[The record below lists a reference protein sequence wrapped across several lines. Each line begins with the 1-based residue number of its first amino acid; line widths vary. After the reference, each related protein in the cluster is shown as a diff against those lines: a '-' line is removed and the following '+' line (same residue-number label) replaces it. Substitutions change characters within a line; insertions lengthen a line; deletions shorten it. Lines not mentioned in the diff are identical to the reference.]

1 MTHATRF
8 VAVAVLVALAA
19 GTPVQ
24 GQTPEIDAL
33 RARAEAG
40 VTEAQYD
47 LGNMYRNGRGV
58 PQGNAEAVHWYRL
71 AADQGVARA
80 QYGLGF
86 MYDNGRDVRQDK
98 AEAARWYRLAA
109 DQGYVPALT
118 NLGNMYE
125 TGEGGMLVHQAG
137 RVFAWEVFDYLN
149 GEEE

>member
-8 VAVAVLVALAA
+8 VAVAFLVALAA

-40 VTEAQYD
+40 LTEAQYD

-58 PQGNAEAVHWYRL
+58 PQGNAEAVH
-71 AADQGVARA
+71 
-80 QYGLGF
+80 
-86 MYDNGRDVRQDK
+86 
-98 AEAARWYRLAA
+98 WYRLAA

-137 RVFAWEVFDYLN
+137 RVFAWEVFEYLN